1 MIPFR
6 EKQSIEFVLLV
17 LGIMDAGF
25 HLNFTVGRELK
36 E

>member
-17 LGIMDAGF
+17 LEIMDAGF
-25 HLNFTVGRELK
+25 HLNFTVGREL
-36 E
+36 EE